1 MDVFYLFILPDCYG
15 DTFQYC
21 KNRNSVVD
29 TKFSYLRHKDKT
41 ENVSPIRYN
50 TGSELSYMGFIMFV
64 YVPSVCNFDSFVVN
78 TELCF

>member
-15 DTFQYC
+15 ETFQYY

-29 TKFSYLRHKDKT
+29 TNLSYLRHKGKT

-64 YVPSVCNFDSFVVN
+64 YALSVCNFDSFAVN
-78 TELCF
+78 IEFCF